1 MSLVDTSHHLGG
13 RDPPKRMG
21 IIVIISLRKNL
32 NPKAQVE
39 NACQFQLSGTRG
51 SKTSQFPRSLVG

>member
-1 MSLVDTSHHLGG
+1 MSLVDTSRHLGG
-13 RDPPKRMG
+13 RDPPERMG
-21 IIVIISLRKNL
+21 ITVIISLREGL

-39 NACQFQLSGTRG
+39 NACQFQLSGTQD

>member
-1 MSLVDTSHHLGG
+1 MSLVDTSHRLGG

-21 IIVIISLRKNL
+21 ITVIISLREDL
-32 NPKAQVE
+32 SQKAQVE
-39 NACQFQLSGTRG
+39 NACQFQLSGTQG